1 MARRSSLVILL
12 FPFSVRTVFGDVHR
26 LAHKVVV
33 RRGHVDGPLELLP
46 LCLVVDL
53 LDGDVK
59 LLAPGHG
66 DTGVQVVKLGG
77 AQGNGLVLLLVC
89 GRELQLLQL
98 FLQALHGLLLLLV
111 IHLFLLGTSG
121 LGSLLQLLALPFSFL
136 NLLPLVT
143 DFLLQVCHGLVK
155 ALRSSALMVT
165 QYGHCTVGSVVLEDL
180 GRDGSIRVCQEL
192 QLLLQGAGSVVCTE
206 HLGRE
211 SVHQLVQMLVEDLS
225 LGRKS

>member
-1 MARRSSLVILL
+1 MAQRSSLVILV

-98 FLQALHGLLLLLV
+98 FLQALHGLLLFLV
-111 IHLFLLGTSG
+111 IHLFLLGTSR
-121 LGSLLQLLALPFSFL
+121 LGSLL
-136 NLLPLVT
+136 
-143 DFLLQVCHGLVK
+143 
-155 ALRSSALMVT
+155 
-165 QYGHCTVGSVVLEDL
+165 
-180 GRDGSIRVCQEL
+180 
-192 QLLLQGAGSVVCTE
+192 
-206 HLGRE
+206 
-211 SVHQLVQMLVEDLS
+211 
-225 LGRKS
+225 